1 MDVIDPSHGDG
12 PGDRFLDEHG
22 CTRTGRDK
30 STETR
35 GAERRPIP
43 EAVKRALVHCA
54 DLGVTLDDLR
64 ASYRPRPGQG
74 DQLMDIRRAVA
85 VCLRLEGFKRGTIA
99 LVLDRDPSRVEELI
113 RDVEPFYQEVDD
125 ERGTGEDSR
134 GAVMRW
140 RREQNEIAAEVRDL
154 YTNRP
159 IDIRREVSK
168 SRRKKLERQGRLAR
182 VGPGIEE
189 AVQRRLNHKT
199 PPNRDRRFL
208 PGEK

>member
-1 MDVIDPSHGDG
+1 M
-12 PGDRFLDEHG
+12 
-22 CTRTGRDK
+22 
-30 STETR
+30 
-35 GAERRPIP
+35 
-43 EAVKRALVHCA
+43 
-54 DLGVTLDDLR
+54 
-64 ASYRPRPGQG
+64 
-74 DQLMDIRRAVA
+74 
-85 VCLRLEGFKRGTIA
+85 
-99 LVLDRDPSRVEELI
+99 LDRDPSPIEELI

-154 YTNRP
+154 YTKRP

-168 SRRKKLERQGRLAR
+168 SRRKKLERQARLAR
-182 VGPGIEE
+182 IGPGIEE